1 MVVYTAGLDI
11 GSTTVKIALLDEQQ
25 HLVRHDYRR
34 HFSAVGQT
42 LSALLADNLAGLEAD
57 QVAVSVTGSA
67 GISIASLMELPFVQE
82 VIAGLTAVQEYLPT
96 ADVAIELGGEDAKIT
111 YLQGGPEQ
119 RMNGSCAGGTGA
131 FLDQM
136 ASLLQTDLAGLNELA
151 EGAKTIYPIASR
163 CGVFAK
169 SDIQPLL
176 NEGAAREDIAA
187 SIFQS
192 VVNQTIS
199 GLACG
204 KPIRG
209 RVAFLGGPLHFL
221 PQLRQ
226 RFIETLHLTEDE
238 ILLPENA
245 QVFIA
250 IGAALSANREQALP
264 VPEVLSRLQRLE
276 GRHLDS
282 ANTLEPLFDSEEE
295 LAAFRAR
302 HATEAVAE
310 APLAEA
316 HGGCWL
322 GIDAGS
328 TTAKLALIDKEGRL
342 LFSRYGNNGGHPLES
357 VITMLRELYAEMPEG
372 AFIARSCVTGYGE
385 ALIKAGLHTDMG
397 EIETVAHYRA
407 ADQMLPGVE
416 YVLDIGGQDMKFL
429 HIKDHTVNRILL
441 NEACSS
447 GCGSFIETFAKALG
461 YTPAQFG
468 ELALTAKAPVDLGSR
483 CTVFMNSRVKQAQ
496 KEGAEVADIAAGLSY
511 SVIKNALYKVIKLHD
526 AGELG
531 DKVIVQ
537 GGSFLNEAVLRAF
550 EKVAG
555 CEAVRPAQAGL
566 MGAYGAALLARDE
579 YLDANM
585 SGASAILGDVA
596 LVDFR
601 IEKTTARCGRCG
613 NNCLLTI
620 TRFADGS
627 RHISNNRC
635 ERGGDNSSKL
645 KEKIPNLYDY
655 KYRRLFDYQPL
666 PLEEAPRGEIGIPR
680 VLNMYENYP
689 FWFTFFTELGFRV
702 VLSPRSSRAIFD
714 AGLETMP
721 SESVCYPARLAHGHI
736 QSLLDMGV
744 KTIFYP
750 CLPSEVDE
758 GLGGDNHYNC
768 PIVATYPEV
777 IRNNVDNLHAEGV
790 RFISPFLPYD
800 DKKRLTERLVE
811 ELHDF
816 GITLTEARAACT
828 KAVAEE
834 DAFKED
840 IRRQGKALI
849 SQLSREGKKG
859 IVLAGR
865 PYHVDPEINHGIA
878 EMIAGFGFAVLTEDS
893 IAHLGKL
900 PRPIKAVD
908 QWTYHT
914 RLYQAADA
922 VRRTNCLELVQLN
935 SFGCGLD
942 AITSDQV
949 QEILEEGNK
958 LYTLIKID
966 EVNNLGAAR
975 IRIRSLLAAIR
986 EQDKHGVSK
995 LLAVPRSFI
1004 AKHWP
1009 RFTKEMRRT
1018 YTILAPQMSPLH
1030 FRFLEAAFRYSEY
1043 NLKVLPEAG
1052 PSAVAT
1058 GLKFVN
1064 NDACYPAIMVIGQIL
1079 EALRSGEYDLDHTAV
1094 VITQTGGG
1102 CRATNYI
1109 GLLRRALEKAELSHI
1124 PVISLSAQGLEKNPG
1139 FKVTL
1144 PLLRRAL
1151 FAIGFGDNL
1160 MRLLYESRP
1169 YEQEHGSANALAEK
1183 WTQIGRE
1190 ALRKGSVHSYIKLTR
1205 RMVKDFGAL
1214 PKENIVKPRVGLVG
1228 EILVKYHPNANNNAV
1243 ELIEAEGGEAIVPDM
1258 LGFFEYSALD
1268 GIIRHKLLSGKWST
1282 ALLCRAGIF
1291 FMERLRAPFRRLLR
1305 KEGFSVPHNIYHLA
1319 ECATEVVSLGNM
1331 CGEGWFLS
1339 GEMIDMIHDGID
1351 NIVCMQPFACL
1362 PNHVVGKGAIRAIR
1376 DKYPNANI
1384 VAVDYD
1390 PGISEVNQLNRI
1402 KLMMSIAKNKLNPKA
1417 KKPQPSQPTAIEEAA
1432 EAQAG

>member
-1 MVVYTAGLDI
+1 MVKYTAGLDI

-25 HLVRHDYRR
+25 QLVRHDYRR

-42 LSALLADNLAGLEAD
+42 LAALLADNLAGLEND
-57 QVAVSVTGSA
+57 QVAVAVTGSA

-82 VIAGLTAVQEYLPT
+82 VIAGLAAVQRYLPRT
-96 ADVAIELGGEDAKIT
+96 DVAIELGGEDAKIT
-111 YLQGGPEQ
+111 YLKGGIEQ

-221 PQLRQ
+221 PQLRR
-226 RFIETLHLTEDE
+226 RFIETLHLTDDE

-250 IGAALSANREQALP
+250 LGAALSAEPEQALP
-264 VPEVLSRLQRLE
+264 AAELLSRLQRLE
-276 GRHLDS
+276 GRRLDS
-282 ANTLEPLFDSEEE
+282 DSTLEPLFANQQELEE
-295 LAAFRAR
+295 FRRR
-302 HATEAVAE
+302 HAAEKVEE
-310 APLAEA
+310 APLASA
-316 HGGCWL
+316 AGPCWL

-328 TTAKLALIDKEGRL
+328 TTAKLALIDREGRL
-342 LFSRYGNNGGHPLES
+342 LFSRYANNGGHPLES
-357 VITMLRELYAEMPEG
+357 VIEMLRELYAELPG
-372 AFIARSCVTGYGE
+372 RAFIARSCVTGYGE

-407 ADQMLPGVE
+407 ADQLLPGVE

-550 EKVAG
+550 EKIAG
-555 CEAVRPAQAGL
+555 CQAVRPAQAGL

-579 YLDANM
+579 YLEGQM
-585 SGASAILGDVA
+585 SGSSSLLGSLA
-596 LVDFR
+596 LADFR

-620 TRFADGS
+620 TTFADGS

-635 ERGGDNSSKL
+635 ERGGDNAGQL
-645 KEKIPNLYDY
+645 QEQVPNLYDY
-655 KYRRLFDYQPL
+655 KYRRLFSYQPL
-666 PLEEAPRGEIGIPR
+666 PLAEAPRGEIGIPR
-680 VLNMYENYP
+680 VLNLYENYP

-702 VLSPRSSRAIFD
+702 VISPRSSRAVFD

-736 QSLLDMGV
+736 QALLDRGI

-750 CLPSEVDE
+750 CLPAEVDE

-777 IRNNVDNLHAEGV
+777 IRNNVDGLHAEGV
-790 RFISPFLPYD
+790 RFLSPFLPYD
-800 DKKRLTERLVE
+800 DKKRLAERLAE
-811 ELHDF
+811 ELRPL
-816 GITLTEARAACT
+816 GVSAGEIRSACAKAA
-828 KAVAEE
+828 AEE
-834 DAFKED
+834 EAFKED
-840 IRRQGKALI
+840 IRRQGKALLQRLI
-849 SQLSREGKKG
+849 IEGKKG

-914 RLYQAADA
+914 RLYQAADV
-922 VRRTNCLELVQLN
+922 VRRHDCLELVQLN

-975 IRIRSLLAAIR
+975 IRIRSLIAAIR
-986 EQDKHGVSK
+986 EQDKRGAGR
-995 LLAVPRSFI
+995 LLAAPRSFI

-1009 RFTKEMRRT
+1009 HFTREMRRS
-1018 YTILAPQMSPLH
+1018 YTILAPQMSPIH
-1030 FRFLEAAFRYSEY
+1030 FRFLEAAFRYSGY
-1043 NLKVLPEAG
+1043 NLQVLPTAG

-1079 EALRSGEYDLDHTAV
+1079 EALRSGQYDTQHTAV

-1109 GLLRRALEKAELSHI
+1109 GLLRRALEKAGLAHV
-1124 PVISLSAQGLEKNPG
+1124 PVISLSAQGLEKHSG
-1139 FKVTL
+1139 FKVTW
-1144 PLLRRAL
+1144 PLLRRGLA
-1151 FAIGFGDNL
+1151 AVGFGDNL

-1169 YEQEHGSANALAEK
+1169 YEQEPGSANALAEK
-1183 WTQIGRE
+1183 WTQLGRE
-1190 ALRKGSVHSYIKLTR
+1190 ALRRGAMRTYIKLTR
-1205 RMVKDFGAL
+1205 RMVKDFAAL
-1214 PKENIVKPRVGLVG
+1214 PKVKTAKPRVGLVG
-1228 EILVKYHPNANNNAV
+1228 EILVKYHPDANNHAV
-1243 ELIEAEGGEAIVPDM
+1243 DLVEAEGGEAFVPDM
-1258 LGFFEYSALD
+1258 MGFFEYSALD
-1268 GIIRHKLLSGKWST
+1268 GVVRHKLLAGKLLTSM
-1282 ALLCRAGIF
+1282 LCRAAIF
-1291 FMERLRAPFRRLLR
+1291 VMERVRAPFRRLL
-1305 KEGFSVPHNIYHLA
+1305 KKHGFYVPHSIYHLA
-1319 ECATEVVSLGNM
+1319 DCATEVVSLGNM

-1376 DKYPNANI
+1376 DKYPDANI

-1402 KLMMSIAKNKLNPKA
+1402 KLMMSIAKKKMQRPPAQEQPAEPEHPQDEPAAKA
-1417 KKPQPSQPTAIEEAA
+1417 
-1432 EAQAG
+1432 G

>member
-1 MVVYTAGLDI
+1 MAIYQAGLDI
-11 GSTTVKIALLDEQQ
+11 GSTTVKIAVLDEQKKVLRQ
-25 HLVRHDYRR
+25 DYRR
-34 HFSAVGQT
+34 HYSAVGQT
-42 LSALLADNLAGLEAD
+42 LAALLSENLRGLEQD
-57 QVAVSVTGSA
+57 QIAIAITGSA
-67 GISIASLMELPFVQE
+67 GISIASLMELGFVQE
-82 VIAGLTAVQEYLPT
+82 VIAGLAAIRQYLPGC
-96 ADVAIELGGEDAKIT
+96 DVAIELGGEDAKIT

-136 ASLLQTDLAGLNELA
+136 ASLLQTDLAGLNKLA
-151 EGAKTIYPIASR
+151 EGAHTIYPIASR

-176 NEGAAREDIAA
+176 NDGAAREDVAA

-226 RFIETLHLTEDE
+226 RFIETLKLKDDE
-238 ILLPENA
+238 ILLPDNA

-250 IGAALSANREQALP
+250 LGAALSAAEEQALP
-264 VPEVLSRLQRLE
+264 VTEVLQRLE
-276 GRHLDS
+276 RLQNRSVDASHILP
-282 ANTLEPLFDSEEE
+282 PLFDNEQE
-295 LAAFRAR
+295 LADFRAR
-302 HATEAVAE
+302 HATEKIEQAE
-310 APLAEA
+310 LSSAAGP
-316 HGGCWL
+316 CWL

-328 TTAKLALIDKEGRL
+328 TTAKLVLVDSQGRL
-342 LFSRYGNNGGHPLES
+342 LFSRYDNNGGNPLDS
-357 VITMLRELYAEMPEG
+357 VIKMLRELYQELPDK
-372 AFIARSCVTGYGE
+372 AFIAYSCVTGYGE
-385 ALIKAGLHTDMG
+385 ALIKAGLHIDMG

-407 ADQMLPGVE
+407 AEQMLPGVE

-429 HIKDHTVNRILL
+429 HIKDHSVSRILL

-447 GCGSFIETFAKALG
+447 GCGSFIETFARALG
-461 YTPAQFG
+461 YTPAEFG
-468 ELALTAKAPVDLGSR
+468 ELALTSRTPVDLGSR

-496 KEGAEVADIAAGLSY
+496 KEGAAVEDIAAGLSY

-555 CEAVRPAQAGL
+555 CHPVRPAQAGL

-579 YLDANM
+579 YLAQGLN
-585 SGASAILGDVA
+585 SASAVLGSDA
-596 LVDFR
+596 LEHFHA
-601 IEKTTARCGRCG
+601 EKTTARCGRCG

-635 ERGGDNSSKL
+635 ERGGDDGTKT
-645 KEKIPNLYDY
+645 KEQVPNLYDY
-655 KYRRLFDYQPL
+655 KYRRLFSYQPL
-666 PLEEAPRGEIGIPR
+666 TAEEATRGEIGIPR
-680 VLNMYENYP
+680 VLNLYENYP

-702 VLSPRSSRAIFD
+702 VISPRSSRAVFD

-736 QSLLDMGV
+736 QALLDMGV

-790 RFISPFLPYD
+790 RFMSPFLPYD
-800 DKKRLTERLVE
+800 DKKRLAERLAE

-816 GITLTEARAACT
+816 GITLAEVKAACA
-828 KAVAEE
+828 KAVEE
-834 DAFKED
+834 EESFKQD
-840 IRRQGKALI
+840 IRHQGRLLI
-849 SQLSREGKKG
+849 NRLIIEGKKG

-878 EMIAGFGFAVLTEDS
+878 EMIAGYGYAVLTEDS

-914 RLYQAADA
+914 RLYQAADV

-975 IRIRSLLAAIR
+975 IRIRSLIAAIR
-986 EQDKHGVSK
+986 EQEKRGVGR
-995 LLAVPRSFI
+995 LLAAPRSFF
-1004 AKHWP
+1004 AQHWP
-1009 RFTKEMRRT
+1009 RFTREMRRT
-1018 YTILAPQMSPLH
+1018 YTILAPQMSPIH
-1030 FRFLEAAFRYSEY
+1030 FRFLEKAFRYSGY

-1052 PSAVAT
+1052 PSAVST
-1058 GLKFVN
+1058 GLKYVN
-1064 NDACYPAIMVIGQIL
+1064 NDACYPAIMVIGQII
-1079 EALRSGEYDLDHTAV
+1079 EALRSGEYDLDHTAIM
-1094 VITQTGGG
+1094 ITQTGGG

-1109 GLLRRALEKAELSHI
+1109 GLLRRALEKMGLDYI
-1124 PVISLSAQGLEKNPG
+1124 PVISLSAGGLEKNPG
-1139 FKVTL
+1139 FRITL
-1144 PLLRRAL
+1144 PLLTRGL
-1151 FAIGFGDNL
+1151 FALGFGDNL
-1160 MRLLYESRP
+1160 MRLLYEARP
-1169 YEQEHGSANALAEK
+1169 YEREPGSANALAEQ
-1183 WTQIGRE
+1183 WTARIKSS
-1190 ALRKGSVHSYIKLTR
+1190 LKHITLFKYIRLTR
-1205 RMVKDFGAL
+1205 RMVKDFGEL
-1214 PKENIVKPRVGLVG
+1214 PKNNIRKPRVGLVG

-1258 LGFFEYSALD
+1258 MGFFEYSALD
-1268 GIIRHKLLSGKWST
+1268 NVVRRKLLAGRGFK
-1282 ALLCRAGIF
+1282 ALLSRLSIF
-1291 FMERLRAPFRRLLR
+1291 ALERLRAPFRRLLR
-1305 KEGFSVPHNIYHLA
+1305 KYGFSVPHSIYHLA
-1319 ECATEVVSLGNM
+1319 DCAREVVSLGNM

-1339 GEMIDMIHDGID
+1339 GEMIDLIHEGVD

-1376 DKYPNANI
+1376 DKYPDANI

-1402 KLMMSIAKNKLNPKA
+1402 KLMMSIAKSKMA
-1417 KKPQPSQPTAIEEAA
+1417 PQPQPKNNPEPEDK
-1432 EAQAG
+1432 EQQAQAG